1 MKITFV
7 IFIMDNLHRF
17 NVRFTNWLD
26 VSISINNLSE
36 RTILL
41 LYEGKVGAR
50 RKRNIVRQKQRRDR
64 KIEDFL
70 KRKSSSGSRVK
81 RE

>member
-41 LYEGKVGAR
+41 LYEGKVEAR